1 MRKNSILVKVAL
13 FIIIC
18 FNLLGVEERN
28 VYIIGTDTHFPPFE
42 FRDKNG
48 KLKGIDIEL
57 LEAISK
63 DQNFKYTI
71 KQVEFSKLENLL
83 VSGQID
89 AIFSGMMI
97 TEERK
102 KNFDISNEYFKSGI
116 TIGVHKDSEIDSYE
130 DLTGKFVAVK
140 KRRRISNVVEQLA
153 NEHKFIIT
161 NLDDTIN
168 IIEDV
173 EANLV
178 HACFDDAVLLQYY
191 IKNGAKIKLVPQRE
205 NEIGCGVIVEKG
217 KNKELL
223 DKINAGL
230 ENIKKSGEYH
240 KILKKYLAL
249 DTVYDY

>member
-1 MRKNSILVKVAL
+1 MKKNNILVKVIL
-13 FIIIC
+13 FVIC
-18 FNLLGVEERN
+18 CFSLYGMEEKIY
-28 VYIIGTDTHFPPFE
+28 VIGTDIYFPPFE

-116 TIGVHKDSEIDSYE
+116 TMGVHQDSEIDSYE
-130 DLTGKFVAVK
+130 DLTGKFVAVN
-140 KRRRISNVVEQLA
+140 KRTRISNIVDQLA
-153 NEHKFIIT
+153 SEHKFIIT

-223 DKINAGL
+223 DKINTGL
-230 ENIKKSGEYH
+230 KNLKKSGKYH
-240 KILKKYLAL
+240 EILKKYLAL
-249 DTVYDY
+249 DTVYNY